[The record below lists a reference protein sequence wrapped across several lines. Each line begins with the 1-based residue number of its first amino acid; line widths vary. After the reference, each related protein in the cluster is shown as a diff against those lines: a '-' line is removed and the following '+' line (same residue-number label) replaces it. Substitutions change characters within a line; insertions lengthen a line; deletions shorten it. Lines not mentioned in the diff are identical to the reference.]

1 VKVYY
6 LAALKAVMLA
16 DWMEF
21 GMVVLLAGLTEFEM
35 AIWMVEPLVVSL
47 VEPLVNFSV
56 SLKAEKM
63 ELTMVA
69 EMGV

>member
-1 VKVYY
+1 
-6 LAALKAVMLA
+6 
-16 DWMEF
+16 MEF

>member
-1 VKVYY
+1 MKVYY

-35 AIWMVEPLVVSL
+35 AIWMVEPLVVSM
-47 VEPLVNFSV
+47 VEPLVTFSV
-56 SLKAEKM
+56 SLRAEKM
-63 ELTMVA
+63 ELEMVA
-69 EMGV
+69 EMDI

>member
-1 VKVYY
+1 MKVYY